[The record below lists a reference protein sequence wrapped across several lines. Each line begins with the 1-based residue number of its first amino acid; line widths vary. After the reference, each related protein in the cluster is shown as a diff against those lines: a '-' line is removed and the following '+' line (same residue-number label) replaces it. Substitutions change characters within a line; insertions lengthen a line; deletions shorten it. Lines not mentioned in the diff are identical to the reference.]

1 MNTTRTTTAWLS
13 ALCASGLAL
22 STLIFP
28 APSQAGSATEHDSAS
43 RARLPESCKPQ
54 APIRIVIDGQS
65 GGLGGV
71 ARIDFTLE
79 PLIDVE
85 EVWTEV
91 RLLRGGELVS
101 LAGGS
106 DGARRAGEP
115 VQGSTQLALPV
126 GHAVAEIEAVFLMRT
141 DTGELLRQSSV
152 QTLEWGTSFE
162 QPELSTLGSEVTA
175 VAPALHRGGS
185 PR

>member
-1 MNTTRTTTAWLS
+1 MIPTRTSMAWLT
-13 ALCASGLAL
+13 ALSVSGLAL
-22 STLIFP
+22 ATFLAP
-28 APSQAGSATEHDSAS
+28 AAPQAGPAS
-43 RARLPESCKPQ
+43 EPAAGARLPESCKPE

-65 GGLGGV
+65 GGLGAV
-71 ARIDFTLE
+71 ARIDFTLV

-91 RLLRGGELVS
+91 RLLRGGDLLS

-115 VQGSTQLALPV
+115 VQGSTQLALPM

-141 DTGELLRQSSV
+141 DEGELLRQSSV